1 LRRSTRPIRNPR
13 RISIFLPLDPTA
25 VARRMRT
32 EGAVSHASP
41 YLRSRPWGWRSRESS
56 RARAARRWHLADPA
70 QSADGDTGLPA
81 DQPILVP
88 PRRTT
93 WLERA
98 GIALAM
104 LAAIAVVIW
113 HLGAERRAI
122 QSLPQAERQAAYAR
136 TFESFRSLCG
146 TDRADSLREHCHEQA
161 QLLLD
166 FPECDSFCEFV
177 ISRELSARR

>member
-1 LRRSTRPIRNPR
+1 
-13 RISIFLPLDPTA
+13 
-25 VARRMRT
+25 MRT
-32 EGAVSHASP
+32 DGAVSHASP
-41 YLRSRPWGWRSRESS
+41 YLRSRPWSWRPRESG
-56 RARAARRWHLADPA
+56 RARAARRWHLTDPG
-70 QSADGDTGLPA
+70 QPDGAIDGLPT
-81 DQPILVP
+81 DRPILVP
-88 PRRTT
+88 PRRAN

-98 GIALAM
+98 GIALAV
-104 LAAIAVVIW
+104 LATIATVIW

-122 QSLPQAERQAAYAR
+122 RNLPPVERQAAYAR

-146 TDRADSLREHCHEQA
+146 ADRADSLRENCRQQA